1 MRHMD
6 RTLAG
11 RVRTT
16 KIVVALA
23 GAAGLRA
30 ALGRISQKR
39 LYVAVNAES
48 GMERSFKK
56 EVDALR
62 LGAGETFRGEGILAV
77 TKALLQSGVSY
88 VGGYQGAP
96 VSHLLDVMVDAE
108 DLLSDL
114 GVHLETCTNEAAAAA
129 MLGASIN
136 YPLRGAVTWKSIVGT
151 NVAAD
156 ALSNLASPGVI
167 GGALIVLG
175 EDYGEGAS
183 VIQERSYAYAMKS
196 SIWLLDPRPD
206 LPTIVHMVEKGF
218 ELSEASHAPVM
229 LDLRVRACHV
239 TGEFLA
245 KDNKRGAFSGQHRLE
260 GPPRFDYGRLAHP
273 PVIFTQ
279 ERLKIEERLPA
290 AQKFIREQKLNEVIP
305 GDIDD
310 IGIIVLGGLTN
321 GLLRALARLDLA
333 DLYGAS
339 RLPIYVLNVAYP
351 LVSEDVKD
359 FCVGKR
365 AVLMVEE
372 GSPEYVEQQIG
383 AILRNADIQTRVLG
397 KGCLPRSGDYTSEAF
412 IRGLAAFLSETRP
425 AGIDADGVAAR
436 ANAMLAHKAAVSASI
451 GDIPPRPPN
460 FCTGCPERPV
470 FAAIKLAQREI
481 GPTHISA
488 DIGCHSFATFA
499 PFSLG
504 NSILGYGMSLA
515 SAAAVGPNMKK
526 RLISIMGDGGF
537 WHNGLITGVA
547 SNMFNKGDGVLIV
560 MQNGYASATGQQ
572 YLPSSKANRSGSP
585 TGMSIEKTLR
595 SLGVTWLRTVRSYSV
610 AKMTATLMD
619 AMRTAERGL
628 KVIIADGECMLARQR
643 RIRAADAEKLDRGE
657 RVVKTRYGVDD
668 EICTGDHSCIRLS
681 GCPSLTVKPNPDP
694 LRTDPV
700 AAVIESCVGCGL
712 CGEVAH
718 AAVLC
723 PSFYRADIVSNPNWW
738 DRTLQKVRSTV
749 IGSLSGV
756 GESAPSPQGGEDR
769 VRGLETLG
777 DTRTPSLQP
786 SPPRGEGV
794 RSGAPRLGAF
804 PRPLTIMIAALGGEG
819 GGVLTDWIVAAAAS
833 LGFPVQSTS
842 IPGVAQRTGAT
853 TYHIEMVPARAP
865 SGAASGK
872 GRPILALAPGV
883 GDVDLVVAS
892 ELMEAGRAI
901 VGGYVTPD
909 RTTTI
914 ASTSRSY
921 LVTEKIAM
929 GDGRYDPQRLETAVE
944 KNSKNTLLLD
954 LEAIARSSGAMINAV
969 MLGTIAATGGL
980 PIPAEAFEAA
990 IRADGKAVQANLRG
1004 FRAGLEAARAGS
1016 QRRADPRK
1024 RYLAPSSTLADL
1036 ESEIAAVPEV
1046 ARAFMTEGVR
1056 RLAAYQDLAYARL
1069 YLDRLKPIR
1078 DADAKAAAGGKLLAE
1093 TARHLA
1099 VRMSYEDVIRV
1110 AQVKIDP
1117 SRFARITREMGVRP
1131 EQTFTVTE
1139 FLKPGV
1145 EEFCSVLPPWLA
1157 RRILGLAERYPAFGR
1172 AHLAMA
1178 VNTRSIFGYLRFYV
1192 LAKLRGFRP
1201 KTFRFQQEQRAIEAW
1216 LRSIAQAAALSG
1228 ELALEI
1234 AECARLI
1241 KGYGDTHARGTGNYR
1256 LITSQVIAPALAGQ
1270 MPARKAADA
1279 IANARTAALLDPE
1292 GEALSQC
1299 LADLAAPPV
1308 HAIAAE

>member
-1 MRHMD
+1 
-6 RTLAG
+6 
-11 RVRTT
+11 
-16 KIVVALA
+16 
-23 GAAGLRA
+23 
-30 ALGRISQKR
+30 
-39 LYVAVNAES
+39 
-48 GMERSFKK
+48 MERSFKK

-62 LGAGETFRGEGILAV
+62 LGAGQVFRGEGILAV

-96 VSHLLDVMVDAE
+96 VSHLLDVMVDAQ
-108 DLLSDL
+108 DLLADL
-114 GVHLETCTNEAAAAA
+114 GVHVETCTNEAAAAA

-167 GGALIVLG
+167 GGTLIVLG

-239 TGEFLA
+239 TGEFIA
-245 KDNKRGAFSGQHRLE
+245 KDNRRGAYSGRHRLA
-260 GPPRFDYGRLAHP
+260 GPPKFEYARLAHP
-273 PVIFTQ
+273 PVIFSQ
-279 ERLKIEERLPA
+279 ERLKVEQRLPA

-305 GDIDD
+305 GA
-310 IGIIVLGGLTN
+310 IGDVGVITLGGLSN

-351 LVSEDVKD
+351 LVPDEVKE
-359 FCVGKR
+359 FCADKR
-365 AVLMVEE
+365 AVLVVEE
-372 GSPEYVEQQIG
+372 GSPDYVEQQINV
-383 AILRNADIQTRVLG
+383 ILRGAGSDTRVHG
-397 KGCLPRSGDYTSEAF
+397 KDCLPPTGDYTAEVF
-412 IRGLAAFLSETRP
+412 LRGLAAFLAKAQP
-425 AGIDADGVAAR
+425 AGADAQAIAARVQGLVAHRSAVVAA
-436 ANAMLAHKAAVSASI
+436 L

-470 FAAIKLAQREI
+470 FAAIKLAQREL

-515 SAAAVGPNMKK
+515 SAAAVGPNMDK
-526 RLISIMGDGGF
+526 RPIAVMGDGGF
-537 WHNGLITGVA
+537 WHNGLITGVV
-547 SNMFNKGDGVLIV
+547 SNMFNKGDGVLII

-572 YLPSSKANRSGSP
+572 YLPSSKANRGGTP
-585 TGMSIEKTLR
+585 TGISIDNALR
-595 SLGVTWLRTVRSYSV
+595 SLGVKWLHTVRTYSV
-610 AKMTATLMD
+610 AKMVATLKE

-643 RIRAADAEKLDRGE
+643 RIRAEDAEKLKRGE

-681 GCPSLTVKPNPDP
+681 GCPSLTIKPSPDP

-700 AAVIESCVGCGL
+700 ATVIESCVGCGL

-723 PSFYRADIVSNPNWW
+723 PSFYRVDIVSNPNWW
-738 DRTLQKVRSTV
+738 DRKLQQFRRRV
-749 IGSLSGV
+749 IGWIG
-756 GESAPSPQGGEDR
+756 GSADTTSPAR
-769 VRGLETLG
+769 PR
-777 DTRTPSLQP
+777 R
-786 SPPRGEGV
+786 PRGVADET
-794 RSGAPRLGAF
+794 RSLRSALMPDTAVERGAQQAN
-804 PRPLTIMIAALGGEG
+804 PRPLTVLIAALGGEG

-833 LGFPVQSTS
+833 QNFPVQSTS

-853 TYHIEMVPARAP
+853 TYHIELVPTPLP
-865 SGAASGK
+865 SSDSP
-872 GRPILALAPGV
+872 RPVLGLAPGI

-892 ELMEAGRAI
+892 ELLEAGRA
-901 VGGYVTPD
+901 VAGGYITPD
-909 RTTTI
+909 RTMTI
-914 ASTSRSY
+914 ASLSRSY
-921 LVTEKIAM
+921 LVTEKMAM
-929 GDGRYDPQRLETAVE
+929 GDGRYDQDRLVAAVE
-944 KNSKNTLLLD
+944 KNSRKALLLD
-954 LEAIARSSGAMINAV
+954 LEAIARESGAMINAV
-969 MLGTIAATGGL
+969 MLGAIAGAGAL

-990 IRADGKAVQANLRG
+990 IRADGKAVEANLRG
-1004 FRAGLEAARAGS
+1004 FRAGCQAAQRGWRPGAEPAKRPHVASPSLADLQNEIAAMPEAARG
-1016 QRRADPRK
+1016 
-1024 RYLAPSSTLADL
+1024 
-1036 ESEIAAVPEV
+1036 
-1046 ARAFMTEGVR
+1046 FMTEGIH
-1056 RLAAYQDLAYARL
+1056 RLTAYQDRAYARL
-1069 YLDRLKPIR
+1069 YLDRLGPVR
-1078 DADAKAAAGGKLLAE
+1078 DADVKAAMGGKLLAE

-1110 AQVKIDP
+1110 AEAKIDP
-1117 SRFARITREMGVRP
+1117 VRFARIETSMGLGRA
-1131 EQTFTVTE
+1131 QTFAISE

-1145 EEFCSVLPPWLA
+1145 EEFCSVLPVWLA
-1157 RRILGLAERYPAFGR
+1157 RPVLKLAVRYPAFGG
-1172 AHLAMA
+1172 AHWGMEI
-1178 VNTRSIFGYLRFYV
+1178 NTRSVLGYLRFFL
-1192 LAKLRGFRP
+1192 LAKLKPYRP
-1201 KTFRFQQEQRAIEAW
+1201 KTFRYWQEQQSIEAW
-1216 LRSIAQAAALSG
+1216 LSLIVQAATLSG
-1228 ELALEI
+1228 ELAIEI

-1241 KGYGDTHARGTGNYR
+1241 KGYGDTHKRGSSNYV
-1256 LITSQVIAPALAGQ
+1256 LIEKELIVAALAGHLAPGQ
-1270 MPARKAADA
+1270 AAEA
-1279 IANARTAALLDPE
+1279 IANARTAALLDPD
-1292 GEALSQC
+1292 GEALAKC
-1299 LADLAAPPV
+1299 LSDIEAA
-1308 HAIAAE
+1308 AGRRIAAE